1 MVVLNF
7 RQRIQLWHVPLNSI
21 DQGVELRILLFD
33 LDLLRDFLK
42 DSFEQFES
50 MLAYL
55 SELRQ
60 TEVLQEIFFFLE
72 TDIDKPFFEF
82 V

>member
-33 LDLLRDFLK
+33 LDLLRNFLK
-42 DSFEQFES
+42 DGFKQFKS
-50 MLAYL
+50 MLANL
-55 SELRQ
+55 SELGQ
-60 TEVLQEIFFFLE
+60 TEVLQEIFLFLE

>member
-1 MVVLNF
+1 MIVLNF
-7 RQRIQLWHVPLNSI
+7 CQRIQLWHVPFNSI

-42 DSFEQFES
+42 GSFKQFES